1 MYTLH
6 YTIGVN
12 WDIYVP
18 WTGKGLNSE
27 RHIDNIIKCP
37 DYRERCHHFGRGASG
52 EEFHCSLAEH
62 IHTYLCTHFFML
74 SSDAIATLQLEPQS
88 RRPDSLIYTYD
99 LMCTWW

>member
-52 EEFHCSLAEH
+52 EEFHLQSGRA
-62 IHTYLCTHFFML
+62 HTYISVHSFFYAFKRCH
-74 SSDAIATLQLEPQS
+74 SNIAIGTTVSETRFPH
-88 RRPDSLIYTYD
+88 IYV
-99 LMCTWW
+99 